1 MGVWQA
7 IDAVGWGLMDKA
19 YYVFDSAFWPDDS
32 YFIIRVSPAVG
43 EWVLWV
49 NLHKVR
55 VSNIQ
60 DNTNIFLHHFSLGCG
75 EVRVID

>member
-1 MGVWQA
+1 MTLSNAVSRPESDLNVWQA
-7 IDAVGWGLMDKA
+7 IDSVGWGLMDKA
-19 YYVFDSAFWPDDS
+19 YFVFDSAFWPDDS

-55 VSNIQ
+55 ILEVSGSVPI
-60 DNTNIFLHHFSLGCG
+60 
-75 EVRVID
+75 V

>member
-19 YYVFDSAFWPDDS
+19 YFVFDSAFWPDDS

-55 VSNIQ
+55 LSNTQEIHTDDECNEKGVSAKQ
-60 DNTNIFLHHFSLGCG
+60 GSQ
-75 EVRVID
+75 

>member
-19 YYVFDSAFWPDDS
+19 YFVFDTAFWPDDS

-49 NLHKVR
+49 NLYKVQ
-55 VSNIQ
+55 VSNI
-60 DNTNIFLHHFSLGCG
+60 L
-75 EVRVID
+75 R